1 MYQLTDTWALT
12 QKGEVMILIL
22 CPLWCEGN
30 SFIGFYIYIEKK
42 NDQDLSG
49 YYIIMN
55 LNEFPDPG
63 NYEKDSSDKG
73 NYEKDSNLQENL
85 EG

>member
-1 MYQLTDTWALT
+1 MT
-12 QKGEVMILIL
+12 
-22 CPLWCEGN
+22 
-30 SFIGFYIYIEKK
+30 
-42 NDQDLSG
+42 
-49 YYIIMN
+49 